1 MEYSYPQQTTS
12 TGEGIAK
19 GAVSGAAMG
28 GTIGSI
34 IPGVGTVLGAG
45 AGALIG
51 GAIGGIGQNRRNKAQ
66 KEAQA
71 KLDEA
76 LKNRPVYKRQAEW
89 DENVKQ
95 AKGVQAMYEPLT
107 KTNTLPGQAYMQNR
121 IDANAANTVTQGVA
135 TGVSNPS
142 QLVQLLSSANK
153 TQQDA
158 QVDLSIAGAENRQA
172 NIGNYANATQSVIK
186 SNADLAR
193 EKDVEWDTNT
203 QQPWLASVG
212 MAKDT
217 FNDSV
222 SRNREKSDQ
231 ETAFALQSLT
241 SAIGGLKGMGGKLKG
256 ANKGMQSPV
265 NSPEMDA
272 VNATNQGVDMSWQQR
287 GRGFTKR

>member
-12 TGEGIAK
+12 TAEGAGK
-19 GAVSGAAMG
+19 GALTGAAL
-28 GTIGSI
+28 GTMVA
-34 IPGVGTVLGAG
+34 PGIGTVIGAV
-45 AGALIG
+45 A
-51 GAIGGIGQNRRNKAQ
+51 GGIYGGITQNKRNKAQ

-172 NIGNYANATQSVIK
+172 NMGNYANATQSVIK

-193 EKDVEWDTNT
+193 EKDVEWDTNV
-203 QQPWLASVG
+203 QQPWLTQVG
-212 MAKDT
+212 MGKDT

-241 SAIGGLKGMGGKLKG
+241 SAISGLKGMGKGGGFKGKPKG
-256 ANKGMQSPV
+256 IKSEETLIQN
-265 NSPEMDA
+265 N
-272 VNATNQGVDMSWQQR
+272 NASGGYYDQQNF
-287 GRGFTKR
+287 G

>member
-12 TGEGIAK
+12 VGEGVAK
-19 GAVSGAAMG
+19 GAVTGASMG
-28 GTIGSI
+28 AVAG
-34 IPGVGTVLGAG
+34 PWGA
-45 AGALIG
+45 
-51 GAIGGIGQNRRNKAQ
+51 AIGGVVGGAVGGISQAKRNKAQ
-66 KEAQA
+66 KEAQK

-76 LKNRPVYKRQAEW
+76 LKNRPVYKRQAEF

-95 AKGVQAMYEPLT
+95 AKSVQSMYEPLT

-135 TGVSNPS
+135 TGVSSPS
-142 QLVQLLSSANK
+142 QLVQLLAGANK
-153 TQQDA
+153 AQQDA
-158 QVDLSIAGAENRQA
+158 QVDLSIAGAENRA
-172 NIGNYANATQSVIK
+172 NNMAQYGNATQTVIGANK
-186 SNADLAR
+186 DLAR
-193 EKDVEWDTNT
+193 EKDVEWDTNI
-203 QQPWLASVG
+203 QQPWLTQVG
-212 MAKDT
+212 MGKDT
-217 FNDSV
+217 FNDAV

-241 SAIGGLKGMGGKLKG
+241 GAISSLKGMGGKLKG
-256 ANKGMQSPV
+256 AGKGMQSPV

>member
-12 TGEGIAK
+12 TAEGAGK
-19 GAVSGAAMG
+19 GALTGAAL
-28 GTIGSI
+28 GTMVA
-34 IPGVGTVLGAG
+34 PGIGTVIGAV
-45 AGALIG
+45 A
-51 GAIGGIGQNRRNKAQ
+51 GGIYGGITQNKRNKAQ

-172 NIGNYANATQSVIK
+172 NMGNYANATQSVIK

-193 EKDVEWDTNT
+193 EKDVEWDTNV
-203 QQPWLASVG
+203 QQPWLTQVG
-212 MAKDT
+212 MGKDT

-241 SAIGGLKGMGGKLKG
+241 SAIGGLKGQEGGMNFKG
-256 ANKGMQSPV
+256 KPKRVKSEAQLIQN
-265 NSPEMDA
+265 N
-272 VNATNQGVDMSWQQR
+272 NASGGYYDQQNF
-287 GRGFTKR
+287 G

>member
-12 TGEGIAK
+12 VGEGVAK
-19 GAVSGAAMG
+19 GAVTGASMG
-28 GTIGSI
+28 AVAG
-34 IPGVGTVLGAG
+34 PWGA
-45 AGALIG
+45 
-51 GAIGGIGQNRRNKAQ
+51 AIGGVVGGAVGGISQAKRNKAQ
-66 KEAQA
+66 KEAQK

-76 LKNRPVYKRQAEW
+76 LKNRPVYKRQAEF

-95 AKGVQAMYEPLT
+95 AKSVQSMYEPLT

-135 TGVSNPS
+135 TGVSSPS
-142 QLVQLLSSANK
+142 QLVQLLAGANK
-153 TQQDA
+153 GQQDA
-158 QVDLSIAGAENRQA
+158 QVDLSIAGAENRA
-172 NIGNYANATQSVIK
+172 NNMAQYGNATQTVIK

-193 EKDVEWDTNT
+193 EKDVEWDTNV

-212 MAKDT
+212 MSKDT
-217 FNDSV
+217 FNDAV

-241 SAIGGLKGMGGKLKG
+241 GAISSLKGMGGKFKG
-256 ANKGMQSPV
+256 AGKGMQSPV